1 MTACIVGWSHGKFG
15 KLDGETS
22 ESLIV
27 KAATE
32 AIAHAGIEPKDV
44 DVIYVGNMNGGFVRQ
59 EFHSSLALQAH
70 PDLRFKPSTRVEN
83 ACATGSAAIH
93 MGLNTLAAGKARF
106 VLVVGVEKMTELNSA
121 QAGEVLIK
129 ASYVAEE
136 ANIEA
141 GFAGIFGKITSA
153 YFQRYGDKSDALAK
167 IAVKA
172 HKNGAKNPY
181 AHFQKEF
188 AYEFCRNPS
197 DKNPFVA
204 GPLKR
209 TDCSPVTDG
218 AAAVILTDVQTALG
232 MKQAIAFRAA
242 EHVNDFLPMSRRD
255 IIKFEGPQLAWKRA
269 LAEAKLDL
277 LDLSFVGIARLLHLG
292 RADRIRGHG
301 PDRARRGR
309 ARHPRGLGRTRR
321 QAAGQCL
328 GRLEGQGPSGGRHR
342 RLHARDVGHAAL
354 RHRAGRPAAAQGPD
368 RRRVQH
374 GRRRRRQLREHPR
387 AAALAAAQRQQSRSV
402 SRRLRNASIHQSF
415 CHSS

>member
-22 ESLIV
+22 ESLVV
-27 KAATE
+27 KAASE
-32 AIAHAGIEPKDV
+32 AIADGGIEPKDV

-93 MGLNTLAAGKARF
+93 MGLNTLAANKARF

-204 GPLKR
+204 GPPKR
-209 TDCSPVTDG
+209 THPPPVTDG
-218 AAAVILTDVQTALG
+218 APAVIPTHVQTA
-232 MKQAIAFRAA
+232 
-242 EHVNDFLPMSRRD
+242 P
-255 IIKFEGPQLAWKRA
+255 
-269 LAEAKLDL
+269 
-277 LDLSFVGIARLLHLG
+277 
-292 RADRIRGHG
+292 
-301 PDRARRGR
+301 
-309 ARHPRGLGRTRR
+309 
-321 QAAGQCL
+321 
-328 GRLEGQGPSGGRHR
+328 RLEPGIPLPARPHRHTMPP
-342 RLHARDVGHAAL
+342 L
-354 RHRAGRPAAAQGPD
+354 R
-368 RRRVQH
+368 
-374 GRRRRRQLREHPR
+374 
-387 AAALAAAQRQQSRSV
+387 
-402 SRRLRNASIHQSF
+402 
-415 CHSS
+415 

>member
-27 KAATE
+27 KAASE
-32 AIAHAGIEPKDV
+32 AIGHAGIEPKDI

-59 EFHSSLALQAH
+59 EFHSSLPLQTH

-136 ANIEA
+136 ADIEA

-172 HKNGAKNPY
+172 HRNGAKNPF

-188 AYEFCRNPS
+188 AYEFCRTPS
-197 DKNPFVA
+197 DRNPFVA

-218 AAAVILTDVQTALG
+218 AAAVVLT
-232 MKQAIAFRAA
+232 
-242 EHVNDFLPMSRRD
+242 DFLPMSKRD
-255 IIKFEGPQLAWKRA
+255 IIKFEGPALAWKKA
-269 LAEAKLDL
+269 LAEARLDL
-277 LDLSFVGIARLLHLG
+277 LDLSFVETHDCFTSAELIEYEAMGLTAPG
-292 RADRIRGHG
+292 EGERAIH
-301 PDRARRGR
+301 
-309 ARHPRGLGRTRR
+309 
-321 QAAGQCL
+321 
-328 GRLEGQGPSGGRHR
+328 EGWVERDGKLPINVSGGLKAKGHPVGATGVSMHVMTAMQ
-342 RLHARDVGHAAL
+342 LHGSAPAGMQLDKAKMGGVFNMGGAAVANYVSILEPL
-354 RHRAGRPAAAQGPD
+354 R
-368 RRRVQH
+368 
-374 GRRRRRQLREHPR
+374 
-387 AAALAAAQRQQSRSV
+387 
-402 SRRLRNASIHQSF
+402 
-415 CHSS
+415 